1 MYHYSKLLLITICIL
16 YLHFSPGQCTIE
28 FREDF
33 SGEGDL
39 QTQTDYNGVKGGVLT
54 TDAQSIYYGQI
65 LTPTETFAG
74 LKAVGQSSYFV
85 ATDSHS
91 LRIRNSQDLNATAK
105 ILSAKDEGGNKT
117 ESTFFSA
124 QGEGNVRERVL
135 SQGKFSRPVDL
146 SSLFHSGKFKLNST
160 TKEAVA

>member
-74 LKAVGQSSYFV
+74 LKAVG
-85 ATDSHS
+85 
-91 LRIRNSQDLNATAK
+91 
-105 ILSAKDEGGNKT
+105 T
-117 ESTFFSA
+117 E
-124 QGEGNVRERVL
+124 
-135 SQGKFSRPVDL
+135 
-146 SSLFHSGKFKLNST
+146 
-160 TKEAVA
+160 